1 MINLRLIETNYDE
14 LNAKLKAKKVDD
26 GVLAKLLEAYNNLKS
41 KRLELENIQAIQN
54 AKSKE
59 LGIKAKNKE
68 DISEL
73 KSELD
78 ANKKELQSLLGIV
91 SELELNLE
99 KIAKSVPNIIDDDVP
114 LGKDEDNNVCILS
127 VLSPREFTR

>member
-1 MINLRLIETNYDE
+1 M
-14 LNAKLKAKKVDD
+14 
-26 GVLAKLLEAYNNLKS
+26 LAKLLEAYNNLKS

-91 SELELNLE
+91 SEGEISLTINTSL
-99 KIAKSVPNIIDDDVP
+99 IASNINSFNSFSFFI
-114 LGKDEDNNVCILS
+114 
-127 VLSPREFTR
+127 FF

>member
-78 ANKKELQSLLGIV
+78 ANKKELQSLLGLV
-91 SELELNLE
+91 SELE
-99 KIAKSVPNIIDDDVP
+99 
-114 LGKDEDNNVCILS
+114 
-127 VLSPREFTR
+127 